1 MKMKIRNRT
10 LFITM
15 LFCGVI
21 LPLSLNYA
29 AANPPDYVLLAYDEG
44 TEELTV
50 TIGHSVSN
58 PATHYVKSVA
68 ITINSVLN
76 STKSYT
82 SQPDN
87 TEFDYVYSLSLLDGD
102 VVSVTATCNLSG
114 NSEGTLTIGEE
125 TTTSDPSTDDPTE
138 EGTIPGYTL
147 FTLMLSLMTLG
158 VLFRHVSRLRQR

>member
-1 MKMKIRNRT
+1 MKMKTRYRT

-15 LFCGVI
+15 LFCGVM

-29 AANPPDYVLLAYDEG
+29 TAHPPDYVFLTYDEG

-76 STKSYT
+76 KTKTYT
-82 SQPDN
+82 NQPDS
-87 TEFDYVYSLSLLDGD
+87 TEFDYIYTFSLVDGD
-102 VVSVTATCNLSG
+102 VVSVTATCNLGG
-114 NSEGTLTIGEE
+114 NSIGTLTIGEE
-125 TTTSDPSTDDPTE
+125 TTTSDDSSTDEPTDE
-138 EGTIPGYTL
+138 NSITGYTVVA
-147 FTLMLSLMTLG
+147 LMLSLVTL
-158 VLFRHVSRLRQR
+158 